1 MTTSPSQPRSNQ
13 PHQPNQP
20 RLPTPQP
27 TGRIR
32 LLGLEAY
39 GHHGDLPAERE
50 LGAQFS
56 LDLELLT
63 DTRAVAETDRL
74 RGGAVDYVKVEAL
87 ARRLLEGPPF
97 RLLETLAERL
107 AAAILE
113 QPGVLEVTVRV
124 TKRPPLPHLRAF
136 TVEITRPL

>member
-1 MTTSPSQPRSNQ
+1 MNTSQSQSGPKSR
-13 PHQPNQP
+13 PD
-20 RLPTPQP
+20 PQP

-32 LLGLEAY
+32 LLGLEGY

-74 RGGAVDYVKVEAL
+74 RRGAVDYVKIEAL

-107 AAAILE
+107 ADAILK
-113 QPGVLEVTVRV
+113 QPGVLQVTVRV